1 MRKNRLFTFLAIFF
15 LIATLNTSVLA
26 EFDTKPGKILG
37 TSSNNSGGWGYHTY
51 TGTRYI
57 FRIECDDGE
66 FRDIG
71 YNNTIVDSGIKNKA
85 ALYYINHFQY
95 WHGDISSG
103 VNMAQSQENYKGN
116 LNEAREV
123 VYMGSSLLGYK
134 QVLKTKPGYS
144 YFDTRVCSTDKYDMP
159 KRSGYPFGSHRHI
172 TVWMRSYDG
181 EVKTDHFD
189 LDASDIK
196 KLANTIKS
204 YAEKKKDE
212 ITLKQIND
220 IMEGRKSYQIR
231 AEILIRLHAGEGDAK
246 RTYDDKDISAYVWG
260 KKTSMLTF
268 REMKALTKGAEI
280 DDVTMTA
287 NLLYEQNEPW
297 MDEYSNLYSSFL
309 KGDRRYIGWDY
320 VQIDKNDPFKEVTK
334 VKVNHLF
341 EDSNEPAF
349 PSEEAFIHSGDP
361 SVEFSEKSVGQEGYE
376 YTRGEQTK
384 PIVKKWDANTTTIE
398 IGFSGDKTF
407 EITFWYRLHTKV
419 KVIGVC
425 NNQVIYSVDDENVDD
440 YSLPMKEDVV
450 YQEATYQNKFKE
462 ETNGYRFIDECERF
476 DDTFKFEG
484 SDKPIKGSK
493 EITINKIKEI
503 DSNTP
508 KKILIVFYYSTSVL
522 KIKHVDEDTG
532 ELMKNTKEVTI
543 NLPVDVSKEI
553 HSLTL
558 REPDYLNS
566 RITLDGL
573 DVTPEGFRNTR
584 NKKKVVVTGTGEDR
598 EIIFYYHKRKPGI
611 VEIDGKKQ
619 IEIIPNNLHN
629 QSIKRDSD
637 KYYWVLNQYGEIK
650 VNVKV
655 EHMKDGDN
663 IFECKLKIP
672 FDVYYNGNYL
682 KGDDEKAVI
691 TINKFDKISSNDEWD
706 LYEATIKDIY
716 VPIWVTERQ
725 YDNVSAKIDYTY
737 KNGSNSVKDSGIS
750 NNPIITVVGAVY
762 DFTVTN
768 LDGGSMTG
776 DSMWHNALFSKG
788 EEYKAIN
795 TPIGQG
801 TNQPKAYSY
810 AIKRGTRFY
819 FSLNTLGPANNVIE
833 ITPSFYYVSA
843 DGKTQPQKVEIKSEH
858 MEETRS
864 VSLNDE
870 YRSST
875 EFTKEKIAVG
885 IKKLIFDVGDY
896 KKVTLNENL
905 KMPYLNI
912 IKALLNDK
920 AVNSQ
925 LSSYANHWYGD
936 YSIPN
941 DAKFYYKEGKTG
953 KEVEVPKDGFIVVYF
968 SIITKKS
975 NNSEYLAYNLESPFE
990 QENVVSQWIWERRGN
1005 DGNDKKKQNNDKA
1018 DYNFFLPN
1026 TGKGSV
1032 KTKSDFWKNN
1042 IYLNGKL
1049 APYGS
1054 VPVIIYSLKPSAS
1067 TKQNVT
1073 SVGTH

>member
-15 LIATLNTSVLA
+15 LITMLSTSVLA
-26 EFDTKPGKILG
+26 FDTRNATPRGSASESG
-37 TSSNNSGGWGYHTY
+37 GSGGWKYNSY

-71 YNNTIVDSGIKNKA
+71 YNNTIVDSEIKNKA
-85 ALYYINHFQY
+85 AFYYVNHFQN
-95 WHGDISSG
+95 WHGDISSKG
-103 VNMAQSQENYKGN
+103 GGINMAQSQENYNGN
-116 LNEAREV
+116 LMEAQEV
-123 VYMGSSLLGYK
+123 VYMGSSLLGYNK
-134 QVLKTKPGYS
+134 VLKTKSGGS
-144 YFDTRVCSTDKYDMP
+144 YFDTRVCSTDKYDN
-159 KRSGYPFGSHRHI
+159 KNGNYRHV
-172 TVWMRSYDG
+172 TVWIRPYGIKGGSIITND
-181 EVKTDHFD
+181 FD
-189 LDASDIK
+189 LSGSDIK

-212 ITLKQIND
+212 ITLQQIND

-231 AEILIRLHAGEGDAK
+231 AEILIRLHAGKGDKK
-246 RTYDDKDISAYVWG
+246 RTYDEKDISAYVWG
-260 KKTSMLTF
+260 ESTSMLTF

-280 DDVTMTA
+280 DDVTMAA

-297 MDEYSNLYSSFL
+297 VDEYSNLYSSFL
-309 KGDRRYIGWDY
+309 QGDRRYMGWDY

-361 SVEFSEKSVGQEGYE
+361 SMKFSEKSVGQEGYE

-384 PIVKKWDANTTTIE
+384 PEEKKWDADTKTIE

-419 KVIGVC
+419 KVVGVC

-440 YSLPMKEDVV
+440 YPLPMKEDVV

-484 SDKPIKGSK
+484 SDEPIKGSK
-493 EITINKIKEI
+493 EIIINKIKEI

-532 ELMKNTKEVTI
+532 DLMKNTKEITV
-543 NLPVDVSKEI
+543 NLSVGESKNAY
-553 HSLTL
+553 SLTL
-558 REPDYLNS
+558 RDPDYLNS
-566 RITLDGL
+566 RVTLDGL
-573 DVTPEGFRNTR
+573 DVTPEGFKNTR
-584 NKKKVVVTGTGEDR
+584 NKKTVVVTGTGEDR

-629 QSIKRDSD
+629 QLINRESD
-637 KYYWVLNQYGEIK
+637 EYYWVLNQYGEIK
-650 VNVKV
+650 VKVKV
-655 EHMKDGDN
+655 EHMNDGEN
-663 IFECKLKIP
+663 IFKCELKIP

-682 KGDDEKAVI
+682 KGDDEKEIIA
-691 TINKFDKISSNDEWD
+691 INKFDKISSNDEWD

-725 YDNVSAKIDYTY
+725 YDNVSAEIDYTY
-737 KNGSNSVKDSGIS
+737 KNGGNFANDKGTS
-750 NNPIITVVGAVY
+750 NNQSITVVGAVY

-776 DSMWHNALFSKG
+776 DSMWHNAMFSKG
-788 EEYKAIN
+788 EEYKAIA

-819 FSLNTLGPANNVIE
+819 FSLNTLGPANKAIE
-833 ITPSFYYVSA
+833 IKPSFYYISA
-843 DGKTQPQKVEIKSEH
+843 DGRTRKEVKIVSEH

-870 YRSST
+870 YRNST
-875 EFTKEKIAVG
+875 EFAKEKKAKTGVKELLFSVG
-885 IKKLIFDVGDY
+885 NY
-896 KKVTLNENL
+896 KTITLGNGL
-905 KMPYLNI
+905 RMPYLGIEKELKLNANPKNI
-912 IKALLNDK
+912 NF
-920 AVNSQ
+920 
-925 LSSYANHWYGD
+925 SSYANHWYGD

-941 DAKFYYKEGKTG
+941 DAKFYYKENIAG
-953 KEVEVPKDGFIVVYF
+953 KEEEVPKDGFIVVYF
-968 SIITKKS
+968 SIKTKKS
-975 NNSEYLAYNLESPFE
+975 DNNNSDYLAYNLESPFV
-990 QENVVSQWIWERRGN
+990 QTKAISQWEYERKDN
-1005 DGNDKKKQNNDKA
+1005 KLSNMADQKFTLPKTNIKDKEGKKTSDYWMMNGTTKA
-1018 DYNFFLPN
+1018 D
-1026 TGKGSV
+1026 GS
-1032 KTKSDFWKNN
+1032 T
-1042 IYLNGKL
+1042 
-1049 APYGS
+1049 A
-1054 VPVIIYSLKPSAS
+1054 VIIYSLNPSAS

>member
-1 MRKNRLFTFLAIFF
+1 MRKNKLFAFLTIFF
-15 LIATLNTSVLA
+15 LITILSTSVFA
-26 EFDTKPGKILG
+26 FDTNNAEPI
-37 TSSNNSGGWGYHTY
+37 SSNPAAPGGWSYNSY

-57 FRIECDDGE
+57 FRIECDDGVY
-66 FRDIG
+66 RDIG
-71 YNNTIVDSGIKNKA
+71 YNNTIVDSKIKNKA

-95 WHGDISSG
+95 WKGDISTG
-103 VNMAQSQENYKGN
+103 VNMAESQENYKPN
-116 LNEAREV
+116 IEEEAKEL
-123 VYMGSSLLGYK
+123 VYMGSSLLGYTN
-134 QVLKTKPGYS
+134 VLETKYGGS
-144 YFDTRVCSTDKYDMP
+144 YFDTRVSSTDKYN
-159 KRSGYPFGSHRHI
+159 SSNGNYRHV
-172 TVWMRSYDG
+172 TVWRRAYG
-181 EVKTDHFD
+181 VKGGKIKTDNFD
-189 LDASDIK
+189 LNASDIR

-204 YAEKKKDE
+204 YATTKDDE

-231 AEILIRLHAGEGDAK
+231 AEILLRIHAKNGWKNMYEDS
-246 RTYDDKDISAYVWG
+246 DISAFIDG
-260 KKTSMLTF
+260 NAIHGTMLTF
-268 REMKALTKGAEI
+268 REMMALRGGAEFGPF
-280 DDVTMTA
+280 TETA
-287 NLLYEQNEPW
+287 KLLFEKNEPW
-297 MDEYSNLYSSFL
+297 RNEYADLYSDFL
-309 KGDRRYIGWDY
+309 NGSLRYIGWDY

-341 EDSNEPAF
+341 EDSNEQAF
-349 PSEEAFIHSGDP
+349 PTEEAFIHSGDP
-361 SVEFSEKSVGQEGYE
+361 SMEFSEKSVGQEGYE

-384 PIVKKWDANTTTIE
+384 PKEKKWDANTKTIE
-398 IGFSGDKTF
+398 IGFSGDETF

-425 NNQVIYSVDDENVDD
+425 DKEVIYQFKEEEFDD
-440 YSLPMKEDVV
+440 YPLPMNEDVV
-450 YQEATYQNKFKE
+450 YQEVTYRNKFEE
-462 ETNGYRFIDECERF
+462 ETKGYSFINMCERF
-476 DDTFKFEG
+476 NTFDFKEP
-484 SDKPIKGSK
+484 DKPIESDK
-493 EITINKIKEI
+493 ITINKIKEI

-532 ELMKNTKEVTI
+532 DLMKNTKEITV
-543 NLPVDVSKEI
+543 NLPVGESKNAY
-553 HSLTL
+553 SLTL
-558 REPDYLNS
+558 RDPDYLNS
-566 RITLDGL
+566 RVTLDGL
-573 DVTPEGFRNTR
+573 DVTPEGFKNTR
-584 NKKKVVVTGTGEDR
+584 NKKTVVVTGTGEDR

-629 QSIKRDSD
+629 QLINRESD
-637 KYYWVLNQYGEIK
+637 EYYWVLNQYGEIK
-650 VNVKV
+650 VKVKV
-655 EHMKDGDN
+655 EHMNDGEN
-663 IFECKLKIP
+663 IFKCELKIP

-691 TINKFDKISSNDEWD
+691 AINKFDKISSNDEWD

-725 YDNVSAKIDYTY
+725 YDNVSAEIDYTY
-737 KNGSNSVKDSGIS
+737 KNGGNFTNDKGTS
-750 NNPIITVVGAVY
+750 NNQSITVVGAVY

-768 LDGGSMTG
+768 LDGGSITG

-788 EEYKAIN
+788 EEYKAIA

-870 YRSST
+870 YRNST
-875 EFTKEKIAVG
+875 EFAKEKRAAS
-885 IKKLIFDVGDY
+885 IKKLIFDVGNY
-896 KKVTLNENL
+896 KKITLNENF

-925 LSSYANHWYGD
+925 LSNYANHWYGD

-990 QENVVSQWIWERRGN
+990 QENVVSQWIWERCGN
-1005 DGNDKKKQNNDKA
+1005 DGNDKEKQNNNKA

-1026 TGKGSV
+1026 IGKGSV

-1042 IYLNGKL
+1042 IYSNEKL

-1054 VPVIIYSLKPSAS
+1054 IPVIIYSLNPSAS